1 MGGKGQHGATLM
13 LSTATHIPVHRLASG
28 TKSGPRMARP
38 WPVSQSRAPAAIS
51 VADRAGEVGW
61 AGV

>member
-28 TKSGPRMARP
+28 TKSGPPMARS
-38 WPVSQSRAPAAIS
+38 WPVSQGRAPARVS
-51 VADRAGEVGW
+51 VAGRAGEVG
-61 AGV
+61 